1 MDQIVDFERRIELAL
16 DEIERFVSE
25 YSISPSLKTE
35 RDNDRLQDLAAENQL
50 LTAQIESLKTQHN
63 NELQALIAERE
74 EERENVKSLYKR
86 LTEVVETPGDWSLCQ
101 N

>member
-25 YSISPSLKTE
+25 YSRSPNLKTE
-35 RDNDRLQDLAAENQL
+35 RDTDKLQDLAAENQL

-63 NELQALIAERE
+63 NELQSLIAERE
-74 EERENVKSLYKR
+74 EERETVKSLYKR
-86 LTEVVETPGDWSLCQ
+86 LTEVVESPGD
-101 N
+101 

>member
-74 EERENVKSLYKR
+74 EERETVKSLYKR
-86 LTEVVETPGDWSLCQ
+86 LTEVVESTGD
-101 N
+101 

>member
-25 YSISPSLKTE
+25 YSSSPSLKTE
-35 RDNDRLQDLAAENQL
+35 RDNDKLQDLAAENQL

-63 NELQALIAERE
+63 NELQSLIAERE
-74 EERENVKSLYKR
+74 EERETVKSLYKR
-86 LTEVVETPGDWSLCQ
+86 LSEVVESPGD
-101 N
+101 

>member
-63 NELQALIAERE
+63 NELQSLIAERE
-74 EERENVKSLYKR
+74 EERETVKSLYKR
-86 LTEVVETPGDWSLCQ
+86 LTEVVESPGD
-101 N
+101 

>member
-25 YSISPSLKTE
+25 YSSSPSLKTE
-35 RDNDRLQDLAAENQL
+35 RDNDKLQDLAAENQL

-63 NELQALIAERE
+63 NELQSLIAERE
-74 EERENVKSLYKR
+74 QERETVKSLYKR
-86 LTEVVETPGDWSLCQ
+86 LTEVVESPGD
-101 N
+101 

>member
-25 YSISPSLKTE
+25 YSISPSLKIE

-63 NELQALIAERE
+63 NELQSLIAERE
-74 EERENVKSLYKR
+74 EERETVKSLYKR
-86 LTEVVETPGDWSLCQ
+86 LTEVVESPGD
-101 N
+101 

>member
-25 YSISPSLKTE
+25 YSSSPSLKTG
-35 RDNDRLQDLAAENQL
+35 RDNDKLQDLAAENQL

-63 NELQALIAERE
+63 NELQSLITERE
-74 EERENVKSLYKR
+74 EERETVKSLYKR
-86 LTEVVETPGDWSLCQ
+86 LTEVVESPGD
-101 N
+101 

>member
-25 YSISPSLKTE
+25 YSISPSLKIE
-35 RDNDRLQDLAAENQL
+35 RDNDRLQDLAVENQL

-63 NELQALIAERE
+63 NELKSLIAERE
-74 EERENVKSLYKR
+74 EERETVKSLYKR
-86 LTEVVETPGDWSLCQ
+86 LTEVVESPGD
-101 N
+101 

>member
-16 DEIERFVSE
+16 DEIERFVSK

-50 LTAQIESLKTQHN
+50 LTAQIESLKTQHT
-63 NELQALIAERE
+63 NELQSLIAERE
-74 EERENVKSLYKR
+74 EERETVKSLYER
-86 LTEVVETPGDWSLCQ
+86 LTEVVESPGD
-101 N
+101 

>member
-25 YSISPSLKTE
+25 YSTSPSLKIE

-74 EERENVKSLYKR
+74 EERETVKSLYKR
-86 LTEVVETPGDWSLCQ
+86 LTEVVESPGD
-101 N
+101 

>member
-50 LTAQIESLKTQHN
+50 LTAQIEGLKTQHN
-63 NELQALIAERE
+63 NELQSLIAERE
-74 EERENVKSLYKR
+74 EERETVKSLYKR
-86 LTEVVETPGDWSLCQ
+86 LTEVVQSPGD
-101 N
+101 

>member
-63 NELQALIAERE
+63 NELQSLIAERE
-74 EERENVKSLYKR
+74 EERGTVKSLYER
-86 LTEVVETPGDWSLCQ
+86 LTEVVESPGD
-101 N
+101 

>member
-25 YSISPSLKTE
+25 YSSSPSLKTE

-63 NELQALIAERE
+63 NELQSLIAERE
-74 EERENVKSLYKR
+74 EEREIVKSLYIR
-86 LTEVVETPGDWSLCQ
+86 LTEVVESPGD
-101 N
+101 

>member
-25 YSISPSLKTE
+25 YSISPSLKTA
-35 RDNDRLQDLAAENQL
+35 RDTDRLQDLAAENQL

-74 EERENVKSLYKR
+74 EERETVKSLYKR
-86 LTEVVETPGDWSLCQ
+86 LTEVVESPGD
-101 N
+101 

>member
-74 EERENVKSLYKR
+74 EERETVKSLYKR
-86 LTEVVETPGDWSLCQ
+86 LIEVVESPGD
-101 N
+101 

>member
-25 YSISPSLKTE
+25 YSSSPSLKTE

-50 LTAQIESLKTQHN
+50 LTAQIESLKTKHN

-74 EERENVKSLYKR
+74 EERETVKSLYKR
-86 LTEVVETPGDWSLCQ
+86 LTEVVESAGD
-101 N
+101 

>member
-25 YSISPSLKTE
+25 NSISPSVKTE

-63 NELQALIAERE
+63 NELQSLIAERE
-74 EERENVKSLYKR
+74 EERETVKSLYER
-86 LTEVVETPGDWSLCQ
+86 LTEVVESPGD
-101 N
+101 

>member
-35 RDNDRLQDLAAENQL
+35 RDYDRLQDLAAENQL

-74 EERENVKSLYKR
+74 EERETVKSLYKR
-86 LTEVVETPGDWSLCQ
+86 LTEVVESPGD
-101 N
+101 

>member
-50 LTAQIESLKTQHN
+50 LTAQIESLKIQHN

-74 EERENVKSLYKR
+74 EERETVKSLYER
-86 LTEVVETPGDWSLCQ
+86 LTEVVESPGD
-101 N
+101 

>member
-25 YSISPSLKTE
+25 YSSSPSLKTE
-35 RDNDRLQDLAAENQL
+35 RDNDKLQDLAAENQL

-74 EERENVKSLYKR
+74 EERETVKSLYKR
-86 LTEVVETPGDWSLCQ
+86 LTEVVESPGD
-101 N
+101 

>member
-74 EERENVKSLYKR
+74 EERETVKSLYKR
-86 LTEVVETPGDWSLCQ
+86 LTEVVESPGD
-101 N
+101 

>member
-25 YSISPSLKTE
+25 YSSSPSLKTE
-35 RDNDRLQDLAAENQL
+35 RDNDKLQDLAAENQL

-63 NELQALIAERE
+63 NELQAIIAERE
-74 EERENVKSLYKR
+74 EERETVKSLYKR
-86 LTEVVETPGDWSLCQ
+86 LTEVVESPGD
-101 N
+101 

>member
-35 RDNDRLQDLAAENQL
+35 RDNDRLQELAAENQL

-74 EERENVKSLYKR
+74 EERETVKSLYER
-86 LTEVVETPGDWSLCQ
+86 LTEVVESPGD
-101 N
+101 

>member
-25 YSISPSLKTE
+25 YSISPSLKIE
-35 RDNDRLQDLAAENQL
+35 RDNDRLQDLAVENQL

-63 NELQALIAERE
+63 NELQSLIAERE
-74 EERENVKSLYKR
+74 EERQTVKSLYKR
-86 LTEVVETPGDWSLCQ
+86 LTEVVESPGD
-101 N
+101 

>member
-35 RDNDRLQDLAAENQL
+35 QDNDRLQDLAAENQL
-50 LTAQIESLKTQHN
+50 LTAQIESLKTQYN

-74 EERENVKSLYKR
+74 EERETVKSLYKR
-86 LTEVVETPGDWSLCQ
+86 LTEVVESPGD
-101 N
+101 

>member
-25 YSISPSLKTE
+25 YSISPGLKTE
-35 RDNDRLQDLAAENQL
+35 RDNDTLQDLAAENQL

-74 EERENVKSLYKR
+74 EERETVKSLYKR
-86 LTEVVETPGDWSLCQ
+86 LTEVVESPGD
-101 N
+101 